1 MPPVNLHQRVRDILA
16 HGTTLPD
23 AARCP
28 ILHFD
33 LTTSDIWNT
42 LKYFERKTQESPS
55 QPIVA
60 SHHLGRL
67 RQMALVSLIETLERL
82 LKELAAECIDV
93 LAPLTADDRFD
104 VFRMKGIAIAGH
116 YGTDTLGRALCEA
129 DTWLDCKTIN
139 DRFRDL
145 LSDPFSLSPLLPSF
159 HLFRQQP
166 PDERERFDTLQL
178 VWQLRHTVVH
188 NVGVITQSDAVRL
201 RVLSKKQVNPLVII
215 PTKDDVRYLRE
226 FLMETAER
234 CNQRVAERLAE
245 VLTRIHSTD
254 PTLFDTNERARHLAN
269 QFRHAVTVA
278 GSTASPPP

>member
-1 MPPVNLHQRVRDILA
+1 MPSVNLHQRVRGILA
-16 HGTTLPD
+16 HGTTLPE

-28 ILHFD
+28 ILHFE
-33 LTTSDIWNT
+33 LTSGDIKRT
-42 LKYFERKTQESPS
+42 LDYLESKTAQSPS
-55 QPIVA
+55 QSGIA
-60 SHHLGRL
+60 NQHLGRL

-93 LAPLTADDRFD
+93 LAPITADDRLD
-104 VFRMKGIAIAGH
+104 VFRMRGSAIAGH

-145 LSDPFSLSPLLPSF
+145 LSDPLSISPVLPSF

-166 PDERERFDTLQL
+166 PDERDRYDTLQL
-178 VWQLRHTVVH
+178 LWQLRHTVVH

-201 RVLSKKQVNPLVII
+201 RVLSKQLVNPLVII
-215 PTKDDVRYLRE
+215 PTKDDVRYLLQ
-226 FLMETAER
+226 FLKESAER

-245 VLTRIHSTD
+245 VLTRIHATD
-254 PTLFDTNERARHLAN
+254 PTLFDANERAQHLAN

-278 GSTASPPP
+278 SSAASPPP